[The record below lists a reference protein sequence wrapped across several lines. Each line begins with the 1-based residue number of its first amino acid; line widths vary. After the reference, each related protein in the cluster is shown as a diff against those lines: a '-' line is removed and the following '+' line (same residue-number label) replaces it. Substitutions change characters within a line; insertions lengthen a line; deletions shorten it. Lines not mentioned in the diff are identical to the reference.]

1 MPTFRS
7 AWTLCVLA
15 LLLPL
20 GVLSQFDFNLADALD
35 DESVKPS
42 ASVRPKPEAPTR
54 GIEQATVRTT
64 TTKVPVKVRPKLPT
78 STEVSRKTKPKSNGQ
93 DFDLADALDKNQKP
107 GGGFSDSDLEGV
119 SNDNTYK
126 PDKGKGG
133 YKKGDASQSSHDE
146 SSEVTAEV
154 GTIAGIVSAVGMA
167 LVGAITSYISYQK
180 KKLCFSIQQSMNVDI
195 NKAEI
200 PEGVVAT
207 EPQAQQTLLEQ
218 PKSGPPCDEN
228 AV

>member
-1 MPTFRS
+1 MLTFRS
-7 AWTLCVLA
+7 VWTLCVLA

-20 GVLSQFDFNLADALD
+20 GVLSQLNFDLTDALD
-35 DESVKPS
+35 DDNLKPS
-42 ASVRPKPEAPTR
+42 ASVGPKPEAPTR
-54 GIEQATVRTT
+54 GAEQTTVRTT
-64 TTKVPVKVRPKLPT
+64 TTKVPVNVRPKLPA
-78 STEVSRKTKPKSNGQ
+78 STAVSKKTKPKSTGQ
-93 DFDLADALDKNQKP
+93 DFDLADALDQNQKP
-107 GGGFSDSDLEGV
+107 GGGFSNSDLEDV

-133 YKKGDASQSSHDE
+133 YKKGDASQSSHGE
-146 SSEVTAEV
+146 NNEVAPEV

-180 KKLCFSIQQSMNVDI
+180 KKLCFSIQQSLNVDI

-218 PKSGPPCDEN
+218 PKSGPPCDDN
-228 AV
+228 TV

>member
-1 MPTFRS
+1 APKPLFPVVVASPRIKD
-7 AWTLCVLA
+7 V
-15 LLLPL
+15 LPL
-20 GVLSQFDFNLADALD
+20 AESCSVLCTEVLSQFDFDLNDALD
-35 DESVKPS
+35 DGSVKPFL
-42 ASVRPKPEAPTR
+42 T
-54 GIEQATVRTT
+54 ATVRTT
-64 TTKVPVKVRPKLPT
+64 TIKVPVKVKPKLPT
-78 STEVSRKTKPKSNGQ
+78 STTASKKTKPKSNINITGQ
-93 DFDLADALDKNQKP
+93 DFDLADALDQNQKP

-126 PDKGKGG
+126 PDKGG
-133 YKKGDASQSSHDE
+133 YKKEDTSQSSHDE
-146 SSEVTAEV
+146 NSEVTAEA

-180 KKLCFSIQQSMNVDI
+180 KKLCFSLQQSLNVDI

>member
-1 MPTFRS
+1 MLTFRS
-7 AWTLCVLA
+7 VWTLCVLA

-20 GVLSQFDFNLADALD
+20 GVLSQFDFDLSDALD
-35 DESVKPS
+35 DENVKPS
-42 ASVRPKPEAPTR
+42 SVRPKPEAPTR
-54 GIEQATVRTT
+54 GIEQATVTT
-64 TTKVPVKVRPKLPT
+64 TTIKVPVKVKPKLPT
-78 STEVSRKTKPKSNGQ
+78 STAVSKKTKPKSTGQ
-93 DFDLADALDKNQKP
+93 DFDLADALDQNQKP

-133 YKKGDASQSSHDE
+133 YKKEDTNLSSHDE
-146 SSEVTAEV
+146 NSEVTAEV
-154 GTIAGIVSAVGMA
+154 GTIAGIASAVCMA

-180 KKLCFSIQQSMNVDI
+180 KKLCFSIQQSLNVDI

-228 AV
+228 TV